1 MFLLRF
7 QYSINLNRTI
17 YRSLKR
23 NQRDKAL
30 RLPISLEMPD
40 LSIYSSPYY
49 TKGRVKYSSN
59 EFSYFSFTKKGRI
72 IIYFPKRERRNN
84 IFVSLSTTE
93 DFQLRVSFS
102 RSILRARNPAYRT
115 SSSQHSSRTKDSLS
129 LGSGE
134 IHGRGYLQGVFSRL
148 AWKQET
154 PGFVCRWIS
163 TDFVPRRANLP
174 QPTFV
179 RTDITLPST
188 SVTLQDLP
196 PLITI
201 KNVVLHRLV
210 EERLSTSLTGLYNGF
225 RNIIIRADVD
235 EINSTSAPP
244 AKI

>member
-1 MFLLRF
+1 M
-7 QYSINLNRTI
+7 
-17 YRSLKR
+17 
-23 NQRDKAL
+23 D
-30 RLPISLEMPD
+30 
-40 LSIYSSPYY
+40 
-49 TKGRVKYSSN
+49 
-59 EFSYFSFTKKGRI
+59 
-72 IIYFPKRERRNN
+72 
-84 IFVSLSTTE
+84 
-93 DFQLRVSFS
+93 
-102 RSILRARNPAYRT
+102 
-115 SSSQHSSRTKDSLS
+115 
-129 LGSGE
+129 
-134 IHGRGYLQGVFSRL
+134 
-148 AWKQET
+148 
-154 PGFVCRWIS
+154 S